1 MGITSH
7 HATLYDSTRYFIL
20 SVKYLKGLLYLF
32 TQSPPLTVES
42 MFLPMFLVP
51 LHRYTALVFLD

>member
-1 MGITSH
+1 MGITSR
-7 HATLYDSTRYFIL
+7 HAILYGSTHYFIL
-20 SVKYLKGLLYLF
+20 SVKYLKRLLYPF
-32 TQSPPLTVES
+32 TQSTPLTVES

>member
-1 MGITSH
+1 MGITLR
-7 HATLYDSTRYFIL
+7 HAILYDSTRYFIP
-20 SVKYLKGLLYLF
+20 SVKYLKRLLYLF
-32 TQSPPLTVES
+32 TQSTPLTVES